1 MISIPDSPFK
11 AVMMPL
17 SGMLGAAVVAGLF
30 QFFLVAVHEYCSR
43 RLSGGKMQDNHV
55 VVNRPT
61 GRMIRITKTT
71 GRGSDYYG
79 LCELCGGHMS
89 ECFTSRLACER
100 RREDGSLYPDL
111 AGVHVFAHKACID
124 KLTERDNTI

>member
-1 MISIPDSPFK
+1 
-11 AVMMPL
+11 
-17 SGMLGAAVVAGLF
+17 MLA
-30 QFFLVAVHEYCSR
+30 
-43 RLSGGKMQDNHV
+43 NPV

-89 ECFTSRLACER
+89 ECFTSRLARER

-111 AGVHVFAHKACID
+111 AGVHVFAHKTCID
-124 KLTERDNTI
+124 KLAERDKKLIPSNLLTFMMLRMEGNVGVSAPHAVFH

>member
-1 MISIPDSPFK
+1 
-11 AVMMPL
+11 
-17 SGMLGAAVVAGLF
+17 
-30 QFFLVAVHEYCSR
+30 
-43 RLSGGKMQDNHV
+43 MQDNPV
-55 VVNRPT
+55 VVNQPT

-89 ECFTSRLACER
+89 ECFTSRLARER

-111 AGVHVFAHKACID
+111 AGVHVFAHKTCID
-124 KLTERDNTI
+124 KLAERDKKF

>member
-1 MISIPDSPFK
+1 M
-11 AVMMPL
+11 
-17 SGMLGAAVVAGLF
+17 VVSVTSDHNP
-30 QFFLVAVHEYCSR
+30 QITNIVHADFP
-43 RLSGGKMQDNHV
+43 GKMLDNPV

-89 ECFTSRLACER
+89 ECFTSRLARER

-111 AGVHVFAHKACID
+111 AGVLVFAHEACID
-124 KLTERDNTI
+124 KLSLSD